1 MAEHLIDLQYNQ
13 QKQRSTGAENIARCV
28 YIYIYIYIYIYSRAG
43 VQRHEQSDV
52 TELNWTEMVR
62 FSFWR
67 TESKQQCITVGAV

>member
-52 TELNWTEMVR
+52 TELN
-62 FSFWR
+62 
-67 TESKQQCITVGAV
+67 